1 MGTVIVTLGMGAGL
15 AGTHYCI
22 NLIILHSIGLSHSS
36 CPFQTPFWFKKAPEL
51 KPVLDEFGNTI
62 PDQVWIEFGP
72 MQNHKCVDY
81 FRVESAKTDKYGLTK
96 ITSPHIDRNQPGTKV
111 TVVPCTL
118 YKFRVAAYEMFHG
131 TGKIFPVWSKEVNF
145 TLDYTPKFI
154 VAPLVYEKVASKGS
168 KVRNQVKRSI
178 YPYTTTPAPTTTEP
192 FLIITIVWELSYI
205 DFPIC
210 LDRVEFQYLNIEWDE
225 SQYTKVFN
233 GTKHREAFIVHNKQ
247 LPCDD
252 EYAFTVKVFGVN
264 GQYTN
269 TTWDPPSCVSTTP
282 APTTPPPTPPDFQ
295 RCHPGVSFVFYY
307 LYCMPDY

>member
-1 MGTVIVTLGMGAGL
+1 MGRGRVAPICLFLSLGLGPA
-15 AGTHYCI
+15 ARA
-22 NLIILHSIGLSHSS
+22 S

-51 KPVLDEFGNTI
+51 KPVYDEYGNMI
-62 PDQVWIEFGP
+62 ADQVWIEFGP

-81 FRVESAKTDKYGLTK
+81 FRVQSTK
-96 ITSPHIDRNQPGTKV
+96 IDKFGRTRTLSEHIDRHQPGTQV

-118 YKFRVAAYEMFHG
+118 YYFKVAAYEMFHG
-131 TGKIFPVWSKEVNF
+131 SQLTFPVWSKEVNF

-154 VAPLVYEKVASKGS
+154 KPPIIYEKEATKGS
-168 KVRNQVKRSI
+168 RVRKSRGI

-192 FLIITIVWELSYI
+192 FLIITVVWELSYI

-225 SQYTKVFN
+225 SSYTKMFN
-233 GTKHREAFIVHNKQ
+233 ETEHREAFVVHNKM
-247 LPCDD
+247 LPCD
-252 EYAFTVKVFGVN
+252 EEFSFTVKVFGVN

-269 TTWDPPSCVSTTP
+269 TTWNPPSCVSTTP
-282 APTTPPPTPPDFQ
+282 APTTEGPTPPEFQ

-307 LYCMPDY
+307 LYCADGY